1 MTAPENFQRFLPL
14 VEQGLRRALA
24 NGPDELLRASRYV
37 LGWEDASGRPS
48 SGGGKRLRPLICLE
62 VAAAIGVAPER
73 ALPGAVAVELIHNF
87 SLVHDDIQDGDAIRH
102 GRPTAWKVIGQPQAI
117 NLGNFLYARGI
128 GQLTDCSLPG
138 APAALRLLVDAIERM
153 VEGQWSDIAFE
164 TAAQVTEQEYL
175 AMVAGKT
182 GALLG
187 AAAGIGSA
195 LAGADTRSVEA
206 FRRWGELLGLAFQ
219 VRDDYLGTWGDPDA
233 TGKSASS
240 DIVRRKRTL
249 PVVYALAAGETD
261 ALSAYY
267 AEKND
272 GRSSGLTPEAVAEIL
287 ATRGAREHTDALA
300 RRLAADADDALY
312 TVAELGHDTTT
323 LRALAAFIVERDR

>member
-1 MTAPENFQRFLPL
+1 MTSPGNFQRFLPL

-24 NGPDELLRASRYV
+24 NGPDQLLRISRYV
-37 LGWEDASGRPS
+37 LGWEDASGRPLL
-48 SGGGKRLRPLICLE
+48 GGGKRLRPLTCLE
-62 VAAAIGVAPER
+62 VAAAIGAAPER

-102 GRPTAWKVIGQPQAI
+102 GRPTAWKVVGQPQAI

-128 GQLTDCSLPG
+128 GQLADCSLPG
-138 APAALRLLVDAIERM
+138 APTALRLLVDAIERM

-187 AAAGIGSA
+187 AAAGIGAA
-195 LAGADTRSVEA
+195 LAGADSRLVEA

-219 VRDDYLGTWGDPDA
+219 VRDDYIGTWGDPNA

-261 ALSAYY
+261 TLSAYY
-267 AEKND
+267 AERD
-272 GRSSGLTPEAVAEIL
+272 GGGSSGLTPEAVAELL

-300 RRLAADADDALY
+300 RRLAAQADDALH
-312 TVAELGHDTTT
+312 TVAELGYDTTT
-323 LRALAAFIVERDR
+323 LRALAAFVVERDR